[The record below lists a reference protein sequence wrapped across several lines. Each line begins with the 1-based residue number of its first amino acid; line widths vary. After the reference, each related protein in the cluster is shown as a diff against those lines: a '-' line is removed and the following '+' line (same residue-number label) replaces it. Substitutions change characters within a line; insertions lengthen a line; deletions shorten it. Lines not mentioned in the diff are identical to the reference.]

1 MLCGTLN
8 LVMPVS
14 NKIVVTQLQDQNLFP
29 LSMKLV
35 AEKS

>member
-14 NKIVVTQLQDQNLFP
+14 NKIAVTQLQDQNLFP
-29 LSMKLV
+29 LSVKLV
-35 AEKS
+35 AEES

>member
-14 NKIVVTQLQDQNLFP
+14 NKIVFTQLQDQNLFP
-29 LSMKLV
+29 LSVKLV
-35 AEKS
+35 AEES